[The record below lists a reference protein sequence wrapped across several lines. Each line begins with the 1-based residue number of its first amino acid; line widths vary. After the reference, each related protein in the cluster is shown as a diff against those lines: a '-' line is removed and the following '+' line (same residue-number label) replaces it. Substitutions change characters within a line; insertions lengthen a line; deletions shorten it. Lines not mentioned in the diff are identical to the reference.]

1 MTCQEAALQLP
12 WLLNGSLEPA
22 ERREV
27 KDHLA
32 SCASCRE
39 ALADTRLAWK
49 IYAQHIPT
57 AALVAYAEDERPEG
71 GDQTDQID
79 PALLERHLAD
89 CPQCAAEL
97 EMVRA
102 SRLLVDHGEVRRI
115 DDRLVGRQAAPAQR
129 GRERG
134 WRAAAL
140 AACLTGLVA
149 IGGWVGTVQQLH
161 RVETDAEPQVP
172 RGPQGPAAA
181 AGSAIAF
188 NSRSPKS
195 PPRSPAMPRP
205 RRRPPSRR
213 APDTPGSCS
222 IHAPPTLTGSTPP
235 RSSTPAGRSSRPA
248 TTSSSRPATPIRSTS
263 IRTACRPGPTRSRST
278 APTAPPA
285 GRSTVFPSRSNGYR

>member
-1 MTCQEAALQLP
+1 MTCQEATLQLP
-12 WLLNGSLEPA
+12 WWLNGSLEPA

-39 ALADTRLAWK
+39 ALAETRLAWK

-57 AALVAYAEDERPEG
+57 AALLAYAEDERPEG
-71 GDQTDQID
+71 TDQID

-102 SRLLVDHGEVRRI
+102 SRLLVDHGEVRLL
-115 DDRLVGRQAAPAQR
+115 DDRPGGRQAAAAQR
-129 GRERG
+129 GRDRG

-161 RVETDAEPQVP
+161 RAEREP
-172 RGPQGPAAA
+172 RVTRGAQGPAAA
-181 AGSAIAF
+181 AGSPIAF
-188 NSRSPKS
+188 NSQLNEISATVTRDG
-195 PPRSPAMPRP
+195 
-205 RRRPPSRR
+205 R
-213 APDTPGSCS
+213 AP
-222 IHAPPTLTGSTPP
+222 APPTFQAGSRHATLILHPRPTDTYREHAAEVLDAGGKVIAASDHLELKTGNYYSVDIDTDRLPP
-235 RSSTPAGRSSRPA
+235 GAYTIQVYGTDGAARKPLDR
-248 TTSSSRPATPIRSTS
+248 
-263 IRTACRPGPTRSRST
+263 
-278 APTAPPA
+278 
-285 GRSTVFPSRSNGYR
+285 FPFTIKR